1 VTLVVGLV
9 ALAVIVLLRKV
20 VPLVPGSLVVV
31 LLGVLAVALFDL
43 DDRGVAIVGPIEPG
57 LPALGLP
64 AGLGLDDYLAL
75 AGPAVGVL
83 LVGFAEG
90 LGAAKTYAAR
100 AGYDIDANRE
110 LLGLGAANIGA

>member
-1 VTLVVGLV
+1 M
-9 ALAVIVLLRKV
+9 
-20 VPLVPGSLVVV
+20 PLVPGSLVVV

-43 DDRGVAIVGPIEPG
+43 DDRGLAIVGPIEPG

-64 AGLGLDDYLAL
+64 AGIGLDDYLAL

-90 LGAAKTYAAR
+90 LGAAKTYATRPGTTSTPTGSCWASVR
-100 AGYDIDANRE
+100 PTSAQACRPAWSST
-110 LLGLGAANIGA
+110 AACPRRR